1 MKYKRS
7 WFTYFLKSKG
17 RHGIH
22 SPFVFQ
28 FVNDCL
34 TTKVTKNFVTL
45 RKSFIKTL
53 LNDKELF
60 EIKDLGVGS
69 KKLNHTRSAHNLA
82 KTASSKGIYG
92 DLLWK
97 ITRFYKPTISLELGT
112 SVGIGAFTLAEGNKT
127 GIVHTVE
134 GCSATLYKAEKQFSE
149 FKINN
154 CITFNSDFND
164 FLSIHSNIKYDLVF
178 LDGNHSKSAT
188 LSYLEL
194 LKDKSH
200 DQTFFLFD
208 DIRWSE
214 DMWGMWQEL
223 VDSEDFHVTI
233 DLGRMGIAL
242 RRPEQ
247 VKEHFILRPKIF
259 KTAFF

>member
-28 FVNDCL
+28 FVNECL
-34 TTKVTKNFVTL
+34 TTKVTKNFVTK

-53 LNDKELF
+53 LKDKEPF
-60 EIKDLGVGS
+60 VINDLGVGS
-69 KKLNHTRSAHNLA
+69 KKLNQTRTARKLV
-82 KTASSKGIYG
+82 KTSSSKGIYG
-92 DLLWK
+92 EVLWK
-97 ITRFYKPTISLELGT
+97 IAQFYKPKLSLELGT
-112 SVGIGAFTLAEGNKT
+112 SVGVGTFTLCQGNEN

-134 GCSATLYKAEKQFSE
+134 GCSNTLYKAEKAFSE
-149 FKINN
+149 LEITN

-164 FLSIHSNIKYDLVF
+164 FLKIQSNIKYDLVF

-188 LSYLEL
+188 LLYLEL

-200 DQTFFLFD
+200 DQTFFIFD

-214 DMWGMWQEL
+214 DMWDMWQE
-223 VDSEDFHVTI
+223 VVESEDFHVTI

-247 VKEHFILRPKIF
+247 VKEHFVVRPKIF